1 MNNGPGVYNK
11 QQMAHLNTELLRFDI
26 VDEEGEAFLP
36 RGVFRCVHHLR
47 KETTLIWHGGETQA
61 STVLSLQ
68 QLTRLFQVHGT
79 ISCFFTQ
86 PDTT

>member
-1 MNNGPGVYNK
+1 
-11 QQMAHLNTELLRFDI
+11 MANLNTELLRFDI

-47 KETTLIWHGGETQA
+47 KETTLIWHDGVTQA

-68 QLTRLFQVHGT
+68 QLT
-79 ISCFFTQ
+79 
-86 PDTT
+86 